1 MDYETARS
9 LGLND
14 IRSAIRS
21 GAYTRHTAGLA
32 DGYLQC
38 NLVILPKEQAA
49 DFRDFCLRNPRP
61 CPLIAMS
68 EPGVPHFSAFG
79 TQIDLRTDVPRY
91 RVYRDGEATAEPTDI
106 SDLWREDLVAFALGC
121 SFTFERALIA
131 AGVPLRHIER
141 DVTVPMF
148 ATSVACER
156 SGPFRGNM
164 VVSMRPIAPHHLDL
178 VDAISGRYPHA
189 HGAPVHQGNPAQIG
203 ITDIMHPQWGEAV
216 EVLEGEVPVFWACG
230 VTPQNVLTQ
239 ARLPFCITHA
249 PGHMLIT
256 TRDETSPANV
266 EDFLEL
272 QNRET

>member
-1 MDYETARS
+1 MEYETARK
-9 LGLND
+9 LGLREVRAE
-14 IRSAIRS
+14 IRAGR
-21 GAYTRHTAGLA
+21 YTRHTAGLA

-38 NLVILPKEQAA
+38 NLVMLPKAHAA
-49 DFRDFCLRNPRP
+49 AFRDFCLANPRP

-91 RVYRDGEATAEPTDI
+91 RVYENGEVTGEPTDI

-131 AGVPLRHIER
+131 AGVPLRHIEQ
-141 DVTVPMF
+141 DVTVPMY
-148 ATSVACER
+148 ATSIACR
-156 SGPFRGNM
+156 PAGPFHGTM
-164 VVSMRPIAPHHLDL
+164 VVSMRPVEPHNLDL
-178 VDAISGRYPHA
+178 VRAVSGRYPHA
-189 HGAPVHQGNPAQIG
+189 HGAPVHQGDPGQIG
-203 ITDIMHPQWGEAV
+203 IADLMRPQWGEAV
-216 EVLEGEVPVFWACG
+216 EVRAGEVPVFWACG